1 MPVGFSFFPTSL
13 SIPPLPKGRDGG
25 NAERCA
31 ELGSASGP
39 SQRGKTCREYV
50 KKRQQSKKKKNHPKK
65 LCFQQHLRGLLF
77 APSHFPSPSL
87 EAFKAKLGGI
97 LGRLIRWVAILPAAR
112 GWNYVIFEV
121 PSNPG
126 NSVILW
132 LGPVGPLLL
141 LRWGKSHWTSMV
153 EWTLAKRW
161 CGNSRLHHNATGML
175 SACVG

>member
-1 MPVGFSFFPTSL
+1 MQKDVPSWGAPQVP
-13 SIPPLPKGRDGG
+13 
-25 NAERCA
+25 
-31 ELGSASGP
+31 ASG
-39 SQRGKTCREYV
+39 GKPAENMLRNGN
-50 KKRQQSKKKKNHPKK
+50 RARKKNHPKK